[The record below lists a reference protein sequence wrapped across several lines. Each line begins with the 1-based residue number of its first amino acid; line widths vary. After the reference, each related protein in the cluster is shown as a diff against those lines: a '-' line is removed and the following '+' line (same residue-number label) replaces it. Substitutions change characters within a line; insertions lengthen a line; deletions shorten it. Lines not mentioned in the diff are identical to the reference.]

1 MCKYVLT
8 KNGLPFDSTN
18 NKQEAIRLAK
28 NGQKLYRGHWKIWRK
43 DRNTNG
49 VMLKDYTL
57 IYECSVRKVGPV

>member
-1 MCKYVLT
+1 MGKYVLT

-43 DRNTNG
+43 D
-49 VMLKDYTL
+49 LEDYTL
-57 IYECSVRKVGPV
+57 IYECSVRKVGTA